1 MAFRGGSCKMADRRP
16 YMTFGI
22 EKLEAL
28 AEASKNDL
36 ILRKDLIA
44 ELATRN
50 TSRAKALKK
59 KLGEV
64 PSGGVKAKTSVPVS
78 KARKS
83 AVAVEPVLAP
93 RLTDQAIIEDLELLR
108 QTFTESSEILSRW
121 GMTESMPDDLKE
133 LVFENWTKRLAKVSL
148 TGGRTLA
155 RLKTDRIKLQ
165 AIIDSKVKPVYNK
178 QRGTKNG

>member
-1 MAFRGGSCKMADRRP
+1 MTDRRP

-36 ILRKDLIA
+36 TLRRDLIA

-50 TSRAKALKK
+50 SSRAKALKK
-59 KLGEV
+59 KLEEV
-64 PSGGVKAKTSVPVS
+64 SPSGVKAKAPAAVS

-83 AVAVEPVLAP
+83 SAAATPALAP

-108 QTFTESSEILSRW
+108 KTFTESSEILSRW

-133 LVFENWTKRLAKVSL
+133 LVFDNWTKRLAKAPL
-148 TGGRTLA
+148 TGGRTLV
-155 RLKTDRIKLQ
+155 RLKADRIKLQ
-165 AIIDSKVKPVYNK
+165 AIIDSRVKRVYNK

>member
-1 MAFRGGSCKMADRRP
+1 MADRRP
-16 YMTFGI
+16 YMTFEI

-36 ILRKDLIA
+36 TLRRDLIA

-50 TSRAKALKK
+50 SSRSKALKK
-59 KLGEV
+59 KLEEV
-64 PSGGVKAKTSVPVS
+64 SSGGVKAKTSVPAS

-83 AVAVEPVLAP
+83 TVAVEPVLAP

-178 QRGTKNG
+178 QKGTKNG

>member
-1 MAFRGGSCKMADRRP
+1 MADRRP

-22 EKLEAL
+22 EKLENL

-36 ILRKDLIA
+36 TLRRDLIA

-50 TSRAKALKK
+50 SSRSKALKK
-59 KLGEV
+59 KLEEV
-64 PSGGVKAKTSVPVS
+64 SPSGVKAEAPAAVS
-78 KARKS
+78 KARRSS
-83 AVAVEPVLAP
+83 AATTPSLAP

-108 QTFTESSEILSRW
+108 KTFTESSEILSRW

-133 LVFENWTKRLAKVSL
+133 LVFNNWTKRLTKTPL
-148 TGGRTLA
+148 TGGRTLV
-155 RLKTDRIKLQ
+155 RLKADRIKLQ
-165 AIIDSKVKPVYNK
+165 AIIDSRVKSVYNK